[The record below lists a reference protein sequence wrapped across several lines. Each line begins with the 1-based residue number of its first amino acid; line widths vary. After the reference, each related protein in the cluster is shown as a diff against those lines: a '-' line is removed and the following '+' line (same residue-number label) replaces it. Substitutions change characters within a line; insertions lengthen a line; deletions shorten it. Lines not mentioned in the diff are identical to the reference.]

1 MHLSTSMVGVRVIVL
16 KYIHVVL
23 SMGQVIEIV
32 ELVIDV
38 ECISHCKLCL
48 LACTLC
54 YLLKK
59 KKNTSRVV

>member
-1 MHLSTSMVGVRVIVL
+1 MIVL

-32 ELVIDV
+32 ELVLDV
-38 ECISHCKLCL
+38 ECILRCKLYL

-59 KKNTSRVV
+59 EKEKHI